1 MFAVLSFLLRGARWH
16 WTLRSADAASVLPAD
31 DMGIAMPSAM
41 PELKIFQFPA
51 DHIPRI
57 DGNAAVKQLYRRIG
71 SE

>member
-1 MFAVLSFLLRGARWH
+1 
-16 WTLRSADAASVLPAD
+16 
-31 DMGIAMPSAM
+31 MGIAIPSAM

-51 DHIPRI
+51 DRIPRI